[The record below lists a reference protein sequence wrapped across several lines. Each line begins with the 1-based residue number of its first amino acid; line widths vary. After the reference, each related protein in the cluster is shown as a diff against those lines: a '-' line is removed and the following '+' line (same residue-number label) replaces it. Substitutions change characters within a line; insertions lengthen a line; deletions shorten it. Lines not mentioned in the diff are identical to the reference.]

1 MYCECFT
8 LGRFCDESCNCVN
21 CHNTEENEKAIKDS
35 RKNIRNRNPMAFK
48 PKVQNVGPHR
58 LFQQDDAD
66 QNPLGATTAAAL
78 DVKKQGSK
86 SKCTKQAN
94 ITAWHINGCRCKRSN
109 CQKKYCECFQNGVL
123 CKPDKCQCCDC
134 KNTKEEVERRMG
146 ADDFLNEF
154 ADFA

>member
-8 LGRFCDESCNCVN
+8 QGRFCDESCNCVN
-21 CHNTEENEKAIKDS
+21 CLNTEENEKTIKES
-35 RKNIRNRNPMAFK
+35 RKNIRNRNPLAFK

-66 QNPLGATTAAAL
+66 QNPLAATTTAAL

-86 SKCTKQAN
+86 SKSTRTAN
-94 ITAWHINGCRCKRSN
+94 ISAWHINGCKCKRSN
-109 CQKKYCECFQNGVL
+109 CLKKYCECFQHGVL
-123 CKPDKCQCCDC
+123 CNPDKCQCVDC
-134 KNTKEEVERRMG
+134 KNTKAEVERRMG

-154 ADFA
+154 ADFN